1 MTRVLDAS
9 ALIAY
14 LEKEQGYE
22 KVKEALSKA
31 AETEKRLLMS
41 MVNWGEIY
49 YILIKHYDLEKADEI
64 MRLIETFPVELVPA
78 DQELTKQAALYKA
91 QKKLPYADSFA
102 AGLAKLRKGELI
114 TADKDFKLVEGEVK
128 VLWIV

>member
-41 MVNWGEIY
+41 MVNWGEVY
-49 YILIKHYDLEKADEI
+49 YILIKHYDLERADEI

-78 DQELTKQAALYKA
+78 DQEVTKQAALYKA
-91 QKKLPYADSFA
+91 LKKLPYADSFA
-102 AGLAKLRKGELI
+102 AALTKIHKGELL
-114 TADKDFKLVEGEVK
+114 TADKEFKLVEGDIK
-128 VLWIV
+128 VCWV